1 MIWEKKI
8 LLSWGS
14 NPRKWDKTWRN
25 WWQWKPGRN
34 RIVELE
40 IINFSNF
47 GGRFLVIQW
56 NFDQWNMKHLLD
68 WPYNV
73 RMEFSISVHC
83 ACSITAWKKVKT
95 KGAGSDYLCYNS
107 FFFSISNQNV
117 SNSNVPKRPKGQS
130 ISKQIFLFSFEPKI
144 NEIIV
149 WILP

>member
-1 MIWEKKI
+1 M
-8 LLSWGS
+8 LLWQQVSMVYWSPHSPSNPKVAGS
-14 NPRKWDKTWRN
+14 NPGLASPFSIFFPQKQDKRWRN

-117 SNSNVPKRPKGQS
+117 SNSNVPKRPKGQ
-130 ISKQIFLFSFEPKI
+130 
-144 NEIIV
+144 
-149 WILP
+149 

>member
-1 MIWEKKI
+1 MVYWSPHSPSNSKVA
-8 LLSWGS
+8 GS
-14 NPRKWDKTWRN
+14 NPGIGGPFSIFFPQKQDKRWRN

-34 RIVELE
+34 KIVELE

-95 KGAGSDYLCYNS
+95 KGAGSDYLCYNF
-107 FFFSISNQNV
+107 FFFSNQNF
-117 SNSNVPKRPKGQS
+117 SNSNVPQRPRMDLNKTS
-130 ISKQIFLFSFEPKI
+130 E
-144 NEIIV
+144 
-149 WILP
+149 